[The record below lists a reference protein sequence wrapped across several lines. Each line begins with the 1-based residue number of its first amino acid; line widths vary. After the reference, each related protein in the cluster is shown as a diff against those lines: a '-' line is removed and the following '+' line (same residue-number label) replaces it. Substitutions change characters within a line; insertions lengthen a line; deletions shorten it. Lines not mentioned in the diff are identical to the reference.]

1 MKEKHRLI
9 KDIIKVLI
17 NLLKTFISNN
27 KMYQWKK
34 NIMCEKYIKFKSYR
48 IKNFKKTAICDNSG
62 SNYWIK
68 DYWINQ

>member
-1 MKEKHRLI
+1 
-9 KDIIKVLI
+9 
-17 NLLKTFISNN
+17 
-27 KMYQWKK
+27 
-34 NIMCEKYIKFKSYR
+34 MCEKYIKFKSYR